1 MRSAGCVLV
10 EVIDADLARRMLTRL
25 TIRNFKRFD
34 RVEVELGN
42 PVVFLGPN
50 NSGKSTAMQAL
61 ALWEVGLKRWNEK
74 WLGTHEAERR
84 PGVTLNRQDVFA
96 IPVPK
101 ANLLWRNLHVRD
113 VRRTD
118 GRQST
123 DNVRIEIVVAGTGNG
138 QAWECGLEFDYA
150 NEESFY
156 CRPLRTGVDKT
167 APRMPVPEEAGRVRV
182 AFLPPI
188 AGLAATETR
197 LPPGAL
203 AVRIGEGRTAEVL
216 RNLCYSVHEESPD
229 KWAWVADR
237 IQRLFGVALD
247 PPRYRPERGELTMA
261 YRECGVTLDLSVAG
275 RGLQQTLL
283 LLSFMAVHPGSVLLL
298 DEPDAHLELLRQRQT
313 YRMIRE
319 LARESGCQI
328 IAATHSEVLLN
339 EAADQDL
346 ALAFVGSPHRIGR
359 DKRRQ
364 VLEALRETGFEH
376 YVQAEQTGWVLYL
389 NSPTDLTVLQAF
401 ARRLEHDEAIH
412 VLQRPFVHYF
422 ANRSAAVERHFQS
435 LLGVLPALRGV
446 ALFDNQNSL
455 DANGPGADSV
465 ACLQWRRRG
474 IENYCCTRSTLEAYA
489 RREAASE
496 AAGPLFAPDQVDRRL
511 AAMQAAIEATQ
522 DVMEERGQGAP
533 WARDAD
539 VRSEFLPPL
548 FRAYRENLGIDSSDP
563 ILAVGDLVVAIPED
577 EIDPEIRENLDAIVE
592 VAKGAIR
599 GTPV

>member
-1 MRSAGCVLV
+1 
-10 EVIDADLARRMLTRL
+10 MLTRL

-34 RVEVELGN
+34 SVEVELGN

-74 WLGTHEAERR
+74 RSGTHGAERR

-123 DNVRIEIVVAGTGNG
+123 DNVRIEIVVSGTRNG
-138 QAWECGLEFDYA
+138 KAWECGLEFDYA

-156 CRPLRTGVDKT
+156 CRPLRMGVDKSS
-167 APRMPVPEEAGRVRV
+167 PRMPVPEEAGRVRV

-216 RNLCYSVHEESPD
+216 RNLCYSVYEQRPE
-229 KWAWVADR
+229 KWVWLADR

-247 PPRYRPERGELTMA
+247 PPHYRPERGELTMA
-261 YRECGVTLDLSVAG
+261 YRECGVSLDLSVAG

-319 LARESGCQI
+319 LAQASGCQI

-364 VLEALRETGFEH
+364 VSEALRETGFEH
-376 YVQAEQTGWVLYL
+376 FVQAEQTGWVLYL

-401 ARRLEHDEAIH
+401 ARRLAHDEANR
-412 VLQRPFVHYF
+412 VLQRPFVHYI
-422 ANRSAAVERHFQS
+422 ANRPAAVERHFQS

-446 ALFDNQNSL
+446 ALFDQQSSL
-455 DANGPGADSV
+455 DPERSGMDSV

-474 IENYCCTRSTLEAYA
+474 SQNYCCTRSTLEVYA

-496 AAGPLFAPDQVDRRL
+496 VAGPLFAPDQVERRL
-511 AAMQAAIEATQ
+511 VAMQAAIEATQ
-522 DVMEERGQGAP
+522 ALMEERGHGAP
-533 WARDAD
+533 WAPDAD
-539 VRSEFLPPL
+539 VGSEFLPPL
-548 FRAYRENLGIDSSDP
+548 FRAYRENLGIPSP
-563 ILAVGDLVVAIPED
+563 EPMLAVSDLVEAVPED
-577 EIDPEIRENLDAIVE
+577 EIDPEIHQKLDAIVE
-592 VAKGAIR
+592 VAKGAVR
-599 GTPV
+599 RAAV

>member
-1 MRSAGCVLV
+1 
-10 EVIDADLARRMLTRL
+10 MLTGL

-61 ALWEVGLKRWNEK
+61 ALWEVGLKRWNQK
-74 WLGTHEAERR
+74 RMGTHGAEQR
-84 PGVTLNRQDVFA
+84 PGVTLNRQDLFT

-113 VRRTD
+113 VRRID

-123 DNVRIEIVVAGTGNG
+123 DNVRIEIVVSGCQSGK
-138 QAWECGLEFDYA
+138 AWECGLEFDYA

-156 CRPLRTGVDKT
+156 CRPLRMGVGKA
-167 APRMPVPEEAGRVRV
+167 APRMPVPEEAGSVRI

-216 RNLCYSVHEESPD
+216 RNLCYSVYEQSLEKWESL
-229 KWAWVADR
+229 AER
-237 IQRLFGVALD
+237 IQCLFGVSLD
-247 PPRYRPERGELTMA
+247 PPHYRQERGELTMA
-261 YRECGVTLDLSVAG
+261 YRESGVTLDLSVAG

-283 LLSFMAVHPGSVLLL
+283 LLSFMAAHPDSVLLL

-319 LARESGCQI
+319 LAQTNGCQVI
-328 IAATHSEVLLN
+328 VATHSEVLLN
-339 EAADQDL
+339 EAAEQDL

-364 VLEALRETGFEH
+364 VSEALRETGFEH

-389 NSPTDLTVLQAF
+389 NGPTDLTVLQGF
-401 ARRLEHDEAIH
+401 ARRLAHEEAIH
-412 VLQRPFVHYF
+412 VLQRPFVYYF
-422 ANRSAAVERHFQS
+422 ANQPAAVQRHFQS

-446 ALFDNQNSL
+446 ALFDRENSL
-455 DANGPGADSV
+455 ETNGAGLDSV

-474 IENYCCTRSTLEAYA
+474 SENYCCTRSTLETYA
-489 RREAASE
+489 RREALSE
-496 AAGPLFAPDQVDRRL
+496 AAGPLFAPNQVSQRL
-511 AAMQAAIEATQ
+511 AAMHSAIEATQ
-522 DVMEERGQGAP
+522 AVMDESGQGKP
-533 WARDAD
+533 WAPDAD
-539 VRSEFLPPL
+539 VRSEFLPLL
-548 FRAYRENLGIDSSDP
+548 FRAYRENLGIADAEP
-563 ILAVGDLVVAIPED
+563 MLAVGDLVDVVPDE
-577 EIDPEIRENLDAIVE
+577 EIDPEIREKLDAIVE
-592 VAKGAIR
+592 IAKGAAR
-599 GTPV
+599 GTER